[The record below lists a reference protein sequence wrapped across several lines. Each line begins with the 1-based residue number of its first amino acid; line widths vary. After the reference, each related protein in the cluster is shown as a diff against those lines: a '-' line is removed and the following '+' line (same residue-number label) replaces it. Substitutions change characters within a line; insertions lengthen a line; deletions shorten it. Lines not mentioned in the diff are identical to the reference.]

1 VITESKVKNGTLTLG
16 GTAGVGGTE
25 FACQATNVRLTPSHD
40 ESGDEVETLCG
51 DKLPPDVKTTWSL
64 AGTSIQDFDDPAG
77 FIKFSIDNNLADTE
91 FSWQPNAGDTTVAG
105 TVQVRALEVGG
116 DVNARIT
123 TDFEW
128 PVQGD
133 PDWTWPAPAPG
144 AVVATTPTPD
154 TEAETVDGPPSTPD
168 DQGEPV
174 PESDQGPLEPVP
186 PAEGETEDQ
195 AAEGGT
201 EEATEGGTEEAT
213 EGGTEAYVDEPGL
226 PGPDEPF

>member
-51 DKLPPDVKTTWSL
+51 DTLPPDVKTTWSL

-77 FIKFSIDNNLADTE
+77 FIKFSIDNNLTDTE

-116 DVNARIT
+116 DVNTRIT

-133 PDWTWPAPAPG
+133 PTWTWPAPGGGAP
-144 AVVATTPTPD
+144 AATEPASEPLTEPD
-154 TEAETVDGPPSTPD
+154 AEPLTGPEAEPPTGPETEPPTGPETEPPTGPESEPPTGPEAEPLTPEAEPTVDGGPSTVTD
-168 DQGEPV
+168 D
-174 PESDQGPLEPVP
+174 SDE
-186 PAEGETEDQ
+186 AEADYQ
-195 AAEGGT
+195 
-201 EEATEGGTEEAT
+201 
-213 EGGTEAYVDEPGL
+213 P
-226 PGPDEPF
+226 

>member
-77 FIKFSIDNNLADTE
+77 FIKFSIDNNLEDTE

-133 PDWTWPAPAPG
+133 PDWTWPAPGGG
-144 AVVATTPTPD
+144 AVVATTETPD
-154 TEAETVDGPPSTPD
+154 TEGETVDGPPSTPD
-168 DQGEPV
+168 DQDEPAAE
-174 PESDQGPLEPVP
+174 PDQGPVEPVP
-186 PAEGETEDQ
+186 PAEDETEDQ

-201 EEATEGGTEEAT
+201 EEATEGGP
-213 EGGTEAYVDEPGL
+213 EAYVDEPGL